1 MSAADEPRHPHT
13 PTPRERSPLVDRL
26 LMSGLDEYFAGRYER
41 AIQVWSRVFFIDR
54 GHARARAYIDR
65 ARTAMA
71 ESQREAEACGGAP
84 DAELE
89 VRSLIGTIG
98 PEPARSS
105 APDSRP
111 PIHGA
116 LAAMPRRA
124 EAMTRPPT
132 LPVVPV
138 RRGAKRGRVA
148 HALLV
153 ARRRSAAV
161 RSGIHRR
168 GAGSTGPVVAG
179 VWRWSTLVAH
189 RNPRRGLERGRSGT
203 GPAVARSRSVRR
215 GAQDAFH
222 HRRRRSALARGECSA
237 GKGTAGRCDGRGAC
251 GAAAR
256 PGTLRIRIA
265 MRCPK
270 CQYLGFD
277 GHTRCR
283 NCGYDLSLSSTADVA
298 PPGPPTPGPPA
309 PVTPVPNLP
318 LRSEPSAREQARAAI
333 RQRASGAAAAPVREA
348 FDLPLFA
355 APGAEDVPVAPPPPA
370 ARPPLAVRR
379 PVGDTPRPWAAEPTN
394 LADEPETRARPVRV
408 RSGRSA
414 AS

>member
-132 LPVVPV
+132 PPVVPV

-153 ARRRSAAV
+153 LAAGV
-161 RSGIHRR
+161 LLF
-168 GAGSTGPVVAG
+168 GAGYTVAARDRLARWWQASGDGPRSSLTGTLG
-179 VWRWSTLVAH
+179 VGSSEDVLGRVRQLLD
-189 RNPRRGLERGRSGT
+189 RGLFDEALKTLSTIAADDPRWPEANVLREKVRQAVATGAVPAAPRPVLGRSGFE
-203 GPAVARSRSVRR
+203 SR
-215 GAQDAFH
+215 
-222 HRRRRSALARGECSA
+222 
-237 GKGTAGRCDGRGAC
+237 
-251 GAAAR
+251 
-256 PGTLRIRIA
+256 
-265 MRCPK
+265 
-270 CQYLGFD
+270 
-277 GHTRCR
+277 
-283 NCGYDLSLSSTADVA
+283 
-298 PPGPPTPGPPA
+298 
-309 PVTPVPNLP
+309 
-318 LRSEPSAREQARAAI
+318 
-333 RQRASGAAAAPVREA
+333 
-348 FDLPLFA
+348 
-355 APGAEDVPVAPPPPA
+355 
-370 ARPPLAVRR
+370 
-379 PVGDTPRPWAAEPTN
+379 
-394 LADEPETRARPVRV
+394 
-408 RSGRSA
+408 
-414 AS
+414 